1 MNRSEYIEY
10 ELEENVKKREKL
22 KLDYQTKSQEYLD
35 VKNGIKDYDLD
46 KNIEEKKQFLLTL
59 QDRHKKELDELKYR
73 HQLEIDSAQ
82 LDYQESKYEKLNK
95 INRLKSEKNAIIIEL
110 SEIKEKN
117 KELNKER
124 SKLRK
129 LNQISVTSHAIVQY
143 LDRGKGQDIKLIKK
157 EFAEKI
163 EKNLSE
169 VKDHEFVDFLVKEG
183 RIIREDIEREMV
195 PEYIKKIILSDEL
208 LGTTSTFKRKDGY
221 RLVVKNSSIV
231 TFLPKDDKPRK
242 KGKYYG
248 EKKVKKPLR
257 RMKL

>member
-35 VKNGIKDYDLD
+35 AKNGIENYDLEKD
-46 KNIEEKKQFLLTL
+46 IEGKKQFLLTI
-59 QDRHKKELDELKYR
+59 QSRHKKELDELKHR
-73 HQLEIDSAQ
+73 HQLEINRAQ
-82 LDYQESKYEKLNK
+82 LDYKESKDEKLNK
-95 INRLKSEKNAIIIEL
+95 LNRIKLEKSVIIREL
-110 SEIKEKN
+110 SEIKAKN

-124 SKLRK
+124 SKLRN

-143 LDRGKGQDIKLIKK
+143 LDRGKGQDIQLIKK
-157 EFAEKI
+157 EVAEKL

-169 VKDHEFVDFLVKEG
+169 VKDHEFVDFLVEEA

-195 PEYIKKIILSDEL
+195 PEYIKKMILSDEL